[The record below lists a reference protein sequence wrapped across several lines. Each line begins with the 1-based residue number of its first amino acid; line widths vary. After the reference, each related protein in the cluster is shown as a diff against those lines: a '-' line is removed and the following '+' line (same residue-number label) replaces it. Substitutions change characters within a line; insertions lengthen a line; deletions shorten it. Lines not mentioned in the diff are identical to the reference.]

1 MYYICPVC
9 KLVVKGNSNMALHL
23 TGHRKFSGKH
33 ENFLDSYIL
42 VREGDV
48 KSNGKTD
55 KDGCEPLM
63 KLIEK
68 ECVLTD

>member
-1 MYYICPVC
+1 MYYRCPVC
-9 KLVVKGNSNMALHL
+9 KLVVKGNGNMGLHL
-23 TGHRKFSGKH
+23 TGHRKFSAKH

-48 KSNGKTD
+48 KSNDQIGK
-55 KDGCEPLM
+55 GVCQPLM